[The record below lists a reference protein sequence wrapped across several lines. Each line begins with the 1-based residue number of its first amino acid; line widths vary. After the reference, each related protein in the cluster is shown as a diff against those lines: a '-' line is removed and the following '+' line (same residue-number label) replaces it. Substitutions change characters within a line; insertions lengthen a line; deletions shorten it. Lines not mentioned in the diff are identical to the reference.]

1 MSNNTGFIGLVEMVG
16 TTIIETAKHLKKMDN
31 LENRSLLL
39 ANKLEEKL
47 KETSDIIT
55 QIESKPHITVNMKD
69 AKESI
74 NALKKALDVL
84 FDEVQTN
91 RHLQIDTTNAITKI
105 NALNTKITTLE
116 LAIKINTSQ
125 LKTQINQIKD
135 QANALNVILEDKTIN
150 IKILSDKGYSNL
162 IKSFDSFS
170 AKLDGLYSKLNILSK
185 KIAAIDLQAAN
196 KSSPSNGSI
205 DQQTTPNGT
214 PPANS
219 PPRST
224 SSSSSLASNINLDEL
239 SKLEQLKILGQQLN
253 EIVTPVLIDI
263 SSKFG
268 VVVKDAEKG
277 WGKFASQTLMNTK
290 LMGEYKNQISDVS
303 AETRQSQ
310 EKVGGLFAVLHNKMG
325 KTKSNIANSAKI
337 GLNFAKVWGVDA
349 VSAISSVDRISKKL
363 GVSQGQAA
371 DIMAAAMKKYQG
383 DINKATESVMEN
395 QNAWKKT
402 GKVLIDGQTAYQ
414 KMVNSIDGGGLAHLE
429 ITVGKLG
436 NLLLELWKGLEPT
449 IIKVAD
455 GLSILFDKLTAFLR
469 AHPGIAKIVAYFG
482 ALAISVALTASK
494 LLRLID
500 ILGNVSGLF
509 GSTGTNSDKLKTVF
523 SSLRKI
529 LGGVLPL
536 IKKSFGGIK
545 GALTRF
551 LPMLLPLLTNPVTLL
566 GVAIIAAFAIV
577 ARYIYKNRKVLGQQA
592 VKAGKA
598 VVDGLIKGINLMK
611 KWNPISLFNKYIIKP
626 IKSFFGRNS
635 LSKVFFKFGR
645 SIVKSIVKG
654 VKGSVKSLVNIF
666 APLVKVI
673 KNSFNSILRV
683 LSRFIRSITN
693 SLGRV
698 RKAFSRMATSIF
710 NSIKWAFNGIYNFI
724 VKVMSK
730 IWGFLSRILRR
741 IRNFFSTILGSILN
755 NVVTVFNTMYS
766 KIRTTL
772 TNTYKYIKKIF
783 GHIGSF
789 FIGLAKKA
797 WGWGANIVE
806 GIIGGIKDKVSGAV
820 SAIRDLGGKIVGG
833 FTGKMVIRSP
843 SRVMYKLASFIPDG
857 VRNAILDGRNR
868 VGKATRDLGNSIKD
882 NFIPDIEGVRFDTS
896 NVSTAAI
903 IQSSISPRIRNA
915 SKTVDFKNRLNGKKP
930 TSIKKSGK
938 QINVGDVHVHVK
950 KASTNADI
958 DFLNTALTDRINK
971 EVRRKER

>member
-47 KETSDIIT
+47 KEISDIIT

-69 AKESI
+69 AKENI
-74 NALKKALDVL
+74 NTLKKALDVM
-84 FDEVQTN
+84 FDKVVAN

-105 NALNTKITTLE
+105 NTLNTKIAALE
-116 LAIKINTSQ
+116 IAIKINTSQ
-125 LKTQINQIKD
+125 VKTQINQIKD
-135 QANALNVILEDKTIN
+135 QANALNIILEDKIIN
-150 IKILSDKGYSNL
+150 IKILSDKGFSNL
-162 IKSFDSFS
+162 IKSFDTFG
-170 AKLDGLYSKLNILSK
+170 AKLDGLYSKLNILSE
-185 KIAAIDLQAAN
+185 KIAAIDLQAAI
-196 KSSPSNGSI
+196 KSYPSSGSI

-219 PPRST
+219 PPTST
-224 SSSSSLASNINLDEL
+224 SSGSSSASNIDLDEL
-239 SKLEQLKILGQQLN
+239 SKLEQLKLLGEQLN
-253 EIVTPVLIDI
+253 EIVTPVLLDI

-268 VVVKDAEKG
+268 EVVKDAEQG

-310 EKVGGLFAVLHNKMG
+310 EKVGGLFAVLHNEMG

-337 GLNFAKVWGVDA
+337 GLNFAKVWDVDA
-349 VSAISSVDRISKKL
+349 VSAISSVDKISKKL

-436 NLLLELWKGLEPT
+436 NLLLELWKALEPT
-449 IIKVAD
+449 VIKVAD
-455 GLSILFDKLTAFLR
+455 GLSILFDNLTAFLR
-469 AHPGIAKIVAYFG
+469 AHPGIAKIVADFG
-482 ALAISVALTASK
+482 ALAIGVALITSK
-494 LLRLID
+494 LLPLIEVFD
-500 ILGNVSGLF
+500 TVSGLF
-509 GSTGTNSDKLKTVF
+509 GLTGTNSEKLKTIFSKLGKVLMGVF
-523 SSLRKI
+523 R
-529 LGGVLPL
+529 L
-536 IKKSFGGIK
+536 IKKLFGGIK
-545 GALTRF
+545 GVLVNF
-551 LPMLLPLLTNPVTLL
+551 LPMLLPLLTNPLVLL

-577 ARYIYKNRKVLGQQA
+577 ARYLYKNRKVLGQQA
-592 VKAGKA
+592 GKIGKA
-598 VVDGLIKGINLMK
+598 IVNGLIKGINFIK

-626 IKSFFGRNS
+626 IKKLFGINS
-635 LSKVFFKFGR
+635 PSKLFYKFGR
-645 SIVKSIVKG
+645 WIVEGLVNGIKGAVKL
-654 VKGSVKSLVNIF
+654 LVNIF
-666 APLVKVI
+666 APLGIAI
-673 KNSFNSILRV
+673 KNFFNSIRRV
-683 LSRFIRSITN
+683 LSRFVRSITS
-693 SLGRV
+693 SLGRI

-724 VKVMSK
+724 IKVMSNV
-730 IWGFLSRILRR
+730 WGFLSRILRR

-755 NVVTVFNTMYS
+755 SVVTVFNSIYS

-772 TNTYKYIKKIF
+772 SNAYKYIQKIF
-783 GHIGSF
+783 GKIGSF

-797 WGWGANIVE
+797 WDWGANIVE

-820 SAIRDLGGKIVGG
+820 SAIKELGGKIAGG
-833 FTGKMVIRSP
+833 FIGKMIIRSP
-843 SRVMYKLASFIPDG
+843 SRVMYELASFIPDG
-857 VRNAILDGRNR
+857 VRNAILDGRKR

-882 NFIPDIEGVRFDTS
+882 NFIPDVEGVRFDTS

-903 IQSSISPRIRNA
+903 IQSSISPKIRNA
-915 SKTVDFKNRLNGKKP
+915 AKKVDFKNRLNGKKP
-930 TSIKKSGK
+930 TSIKDTGK
-938 QINVGDVHVHVK
+938 QVNVGDVHVHVK
-950 KASTNADI
+950 KASTDADI

>member
-47 KETSDIIT
+47 KEISDIIT

-69 AKESI
+69 AKENI
-74 NALKKALDVL
+74 NAFKKTLDVL
-84 FDEVQTN
+84 FDQVQTN

-105 NALNTKITTLE
+105 NALNTKIATLE
-116 LAIKINTSQ
+116 IAIKVNTSQ
-125 LKTQINQIKD
+125 FKTQIDQIKD

-150 IKILSDKGYSNL
+150 IKILSDKGFSNL

-196 KSSPSNGSI
+196 KSYPSNGSI

-436 NLLLELWKGLEPT
+436 NLLLELWKALEPT

-455 GLSILFDKLTAFLR
+455 GLSILSDNLTAFLR
-469 AHPGIAKIVAYFG
+469 AHPGIAKIVAHFG

-500 ILGNVSGLF
+500 ILGSGLF

-545 GALTRF
+545 GAIARF
-551 LPMLLPLLTNPVTLL
+551 LPMLLPLLTNPVVLL

-592 VKAGKA
+592 VKVGKA
-598 VVDGLIKGINLMK
+598 VVDGLIKGINFLK
-611 KWNPISLFNKYIIKP
+611 KWNPISLFKKYIIKP
-626 IKSFFGRNS
+626 IKKLFGINS
-635 LSKVFFKFGR
+635 PSKLFYKFGR
-645 SIVKSIVKG
+645 WIIEGLVNGIKGAVK
-654 VKGSVKSLVNIF
+654 LLANIF
-666 APLVKVI
+666 APLGMAI
-673 KNSFNSILRV
+673 KNFFNSIRRV
-683 LSRFIRSITN
+683 LSRFVRSITS
-693 SLGRV
+693 SLGRI

-724 VKVMSK
+724 IKVMSNV
-730 IWGFLSRILRR
+730 WGFLSRILRR
-741 IRNFFSTILGSILN
+741 IRNFFSTILGNILN
-755 NVVTVFNTMYS
+755 SVVTVFNTIYS

-772 TNTYKYIKKIF
+772 SNVYKYIQKIF
-783 GHIGSF
+783 GQIGSF

-797 WGWGANIVE
+797 WDWGANIVE

-820 SAIRDLGGKIVGG
+820 SAIRDLGGKIAGG
-833 FTGKMVIRSP
+833 FIGKMIIRSP
-843 SRVMYKLASFIPDG
+843 SRVMYELASFIPDG

-882 NFIPDIEGVRFDTS
+882 NFIPDVEGVRFDTG
-896 NVSTAAI
+896 NISTAAI

-915 SKTVDFKNRLNGKKP
+915 SKKVDFKNRLNGKKP
-930 TSIKKSGK
+930 TSIKNSGK